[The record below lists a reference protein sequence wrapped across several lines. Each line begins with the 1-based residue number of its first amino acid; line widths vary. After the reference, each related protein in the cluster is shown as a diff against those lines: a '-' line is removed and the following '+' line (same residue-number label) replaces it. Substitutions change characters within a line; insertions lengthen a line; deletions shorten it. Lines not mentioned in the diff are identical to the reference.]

1 MAAYSSAKGRKA
13 TDYLATKERR
23 KHTLSFRRTGV
34 SAECAVTDE
43 KYIPKVI
50 PKTNEA
56 KHRIQK
62 ALEKSYLFT
71 SLDKDQIRTVIDAVE
86 EQRHKAGQVIIQQGE
101 SGLMFYLLEAGSCE
115 VWLQKRPG
123 TNPEMVKTYSAGD
136 SFGELALLYD
146 APRAATV
153 KASTDC
159 IVWAM
164 DRGTFRSIL
173 MTSTNEKRQ
182 LYEEFLENVPL
193 LQSLDKYERSAIADV
208 LEAEYFDA
216 GKVIIIEGTPGD
228 KFYFLEEGEAEAR
241 SKGQIVMRYNKGD
254 YFGELALINDAPRA
268 ATVATVT
275 KCKVVSINRESF
287 KRLLGKLED
296 ILHRR
301 KAEYTHTST

>member
-1 MAAYSSAKGRKA
+1 
-13 TDYLATKERR
+13 
-23 KHTLSFRRTGV
+23 
-34 SAECAVTDE
+34 
-43 KYIPKVI
+43 
-50 PKTNEA
+50 
-56 KHRIQK
+56 
-62 ALEKSYLFT
+62 
-71 SLDKDQIRTVIDAVE
+71 
-86 EQRHKAGQVIIQQGE
+86 
-101 SGLMFYLLEAGSCE
+101 MFYLLEAGSCE

>member
-1 MAAYSSAKGRKA
+1 
-13 TDYLATKERR
+13 
-23 KHTLSFRRTGV
+23 V
-34 SAECAVTDE
+34 Q
-43 KYIPKVI
+43 VI
-50 PKTNEA
+50 PKTGEA

-86 EQRHKAGQVIIQQGE
+86 EQRHKAGQVIIQQGD

-164 DRGTFRSIL
+164 DRATFRSIL

-193 LQSLDKYERSAIADV
+193 LQVFRKPIYSSNKKLLSQGSLY
-208 LEAEYFDA
+208 LF
-216 GKVIIIEGTPGD
+216 P
-228 KFYFLEEGEAEAR
+228 F
-241 SKGQIVMRYNKGD
+241 
-254 YFGELALINDAPRA
+254 
-268 ATVATVT
+268 
-275 KCKVVSINRESF
+275 
-287 KRLLGKLED
+287 
-296 ILHRR
+296 
-301 KAEYTHTST
+301 